1 MSHEPASIGSPEI
14 ANSDGAVDPRVQALL
29 NEVGLRVPPSQEAM
43 IVGRDP
49 ILGYRFPVGEAAAV
63 ALAAG
68 GVAAS
73 DLWELKTGRRQ
84 AVRVE
89 VRKAAVSLRATL
101 VLKVND
107 GPPPPSW
114 ADGNPLV
121 DFYRCRDGRWV
132 HLHGNFPH
140 LAAGTMAVL
149 GCSRDR
155 QEIAAA
161 VARRDALELED
172 ALAANRQCGAMARTA
187 EEWAAHPQ
195 GQALAGVP
203 RVEIL
208 KIGDSAPEPLPSRD
222 SRLKSPLSGVRVLDL
237 TRILAGPTHARTLAQ
252 YGADVLHITSP
263 TLPTSDVWV
272 MDTNQ
277 GKLSAYL
284 DLEQPGDVQRLRAL
298 ASEADVFAQGFRAG
312 ALERR
317 KLGPAQLAA
326 LRPGI
331 IYVSINCYGQVG
343 PWVGR
348 PGWEQLAQTVT
359 GLATEQ
365 GTPEHPKR
373 MPVAA
378 CDYTTGYL
386 AALGTL
392 VALGRRAREGGSY
405 HVRASLCQ
413 TGMWFQRLGAT
424 CDPDQASGPGDPAE
438 FTVESDTAWGRL
450 RHLPPAVELSETPPR
465 WTRPVVPLGTHPPT
479 WPPHP

>member
-1 MSHEPASIGSPEI
+1 MI
-14 ANSDGAVDPRVQALL
+14 DPRVQDLL
-29 NEVGLRVPPSQEAM
+29 DEVGLQVPATQEAS
-43 IVGRDP
+43 IDGQDP
-49 ILGYRFPVGEAAAV
+49 ILGNRFPVSEAAAV

-73 DLWELKTGRRQ
+73 DLWELRTGRRQ
-84 AVRVE
+84 AVRVP
-89 VRKAAVSLRATL
+89 VRKAGISLRATL
-101 VLKVND
+101 VMRVNG

-121 DFYRCRDGRWV
+121 DLYRCRDGRWI

-155 QEIAAA
+155 AEIAAA
-161 VARRDALELED
+161 VARRDAQELED

-195 GQALAGVP
+195 GQALASVP
-203 RVEIL
+203 RVEIIKL
-208 KIGDSAPEPLPSRD
+208 ADSEPRPLPAGDR
-222 SRLKSPLSGVRVLDL
+222 PLAGVRVLDL

-252 YGADVLHITSP
+252 YGADALHITSP
-263 TLPTSDVWV
+263 RLPTSDVWV

-284 DLEQPGDVQRLRAL
+284 DLDQPNDVEQLRTL
-298 ASEADVFAQGFRAG
+298 VRTADVFGQGFRAG

-317 KLGPAQLAA
+317 GLGPHELAA

-331 IYVSINCYGQVG
+331 IYVSINCYGHVG

-359 GLATEQ
+359 GLVTAQ
-365 GTPEHPKR
+365 GTPDQPER

-413 TGMWFQRLGAT
+413 TGMWFRRLGPT
-424 CDPDQASGPGDPAE
+424 CDPAQAIGPGDTDALTTE
-438 FTVESDTAWGRL
+438 ADTAWGRL
-450 RHLPPAVELSETPPR
+450 KYLTPSVELSETPALWSRQP
-465 WTRPVVPLGTHPPT
+465 VPLGTHAPV
-479 WPPHP
+479 WPE